1 MSIIIKYIDLNIVFI
16 PKDVRVL
23 VELFD
28 SVTKLFILYC
38 EL

>member
-23 VELFD
+23 VEIFD
-28 SVTKLFILYC
+28 SVTKFFILYC
-38 EL
+38 AL